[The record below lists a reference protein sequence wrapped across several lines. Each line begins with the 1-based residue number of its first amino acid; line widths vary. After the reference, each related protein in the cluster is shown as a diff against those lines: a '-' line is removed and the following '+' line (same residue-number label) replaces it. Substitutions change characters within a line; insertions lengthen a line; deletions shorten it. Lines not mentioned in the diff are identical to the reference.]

1 MLELTDRLALEKQFA
16 EDFSF
21 PLFAVLADIYFKER
35 DYSRSKQVC
44 EIGLKHH
51 PKSVDGA
58 YILAKIHT
66 IYGHYAKAE
75 VLLKHVILY
84 NPVHINAMRF
94 LFEIQKELKR
104 SPNSIT
110 KTVELIIA
118 IYPDDKEC
126 AKWVLEKDKTIIPQK
141 KEATIVEEKVS
152 VVIEKP
158 QPKKKP
164 KRQRLIQN
172 EIIPISENMASMT
185 LVKVY
190 LTQKHYQQ
198 ALSVLKMVENKQGR
212 SDKIDKVRVEIK
224 QLVSELEI

>member
-1 MLELTDRLALEKQFA
+1 MALTFW
-16 EDFSF
+16 
-21 PLFAVLADIYFKER
+21 
-35 DYSRSKQVC
+35 
-44 EIGLKHH
+44 
-51 PKSVDGA
+51 
-58 YILAKIHT
+58 
-66 IYGHYAKAE
+66 HYAKAE